1 MKNKRLEYL
10 LNQYLG
16 KAISTEGEKELFQL
30 IEDDANDAAVK
41 DYMANVWSKANTGH
55 QLSEEQ
61 SQKILSVILNEQPA
75 KVRSIFS
82 HTGAKKMMWA
92 AASVIIIISSL
103 SIYFF
108 RNNNQPKQTELAKA
122 STSNQNKNDILPGS
136 AGALLTLANG
146 SVIVLDSAGEGN
158 VASQGNT
165 NILKAAGTVQ
175 YITQH
180 GVTEAAL
187 TFNTMTT
194 PRGRQF
200 KLVLEDGTKVW
211 LNAESSIHFPTVFG
225 KKQRN
230 VDITGEAYFEVA
242 KNSNRPFTVSVNGM
256 QVQVLG
262 THFNIN
268 AYGNEPEVRT
278 TLLEGSVKVIKNN
291 QMQMLVPGQQAR
303 LNNSN
308 ELSVI
313 KNVNTGEIVAW
324 KDELFSFND
333 TDIKS
338 LVRQIS
344 RWYDV
349 ELEFEIASNAQPL
362 RFTGKIS
369 RNVPLSTL
377 LKMLQLTGDVSFLIE
392 GKKVTVKTL

>member
-16 KAISTEGEKELFQL
+16 KTISAEGEKELFQL

-55 QLSEEQ
+55 QLSDQQ
-61 SQKILSVILNEQPA
+61 SQKILSVILNEHPA

-82 HTGAKKMMWA
+82 NTGAKKIMWA
-92 AASVIIIISSL
+92 AASVILIISSL

-108 RNNNQPKQTELAKA
+108 RNNDQHKQTDLAKVNA
-122 STSNQNKNDILPGS
+122 SKQNKYDISPGS
-136 AGALLTLANG
+136 NGALLTLADG
-146 SVIVLDSAGEGN
+146 SVIVLDSTGEGN

-165 NILKAAGTVQ
+165 SILKAAGTVQ
-175 YITQH
+175 YVAGK
-180 GVTEAAL
+180 GVNETAL

-194 PRGRQF
+194 QRGRQF

-211 LNAESSIHFPTVFG
+211 LNAASSIHFPTVFG

-242 KNSNRPFTVSVNGM
+242 KNANRPFTVSVNGM

-313 KNVNTGEIVAW
+313 KNVNTGEIIAW
-324 KDELFSFND
+324 KDELFSFNN
-333 TDIKS
+333 TDIES
-338 LVRQIS
+338 LIRQIS

-349 ELEFEIASNAQPL
+349 DLEFVMPANFQPL

-369 RNVPLSTL
+369 RNVTLSTL
-377 LKMLQLTGDVSFLIE
+377 LKMLELTGDVSFLIE
-392 GKKVTVKTL
+392 GKKITIKTL

>member
-1 MKNKRLEYL
+1 MRNKRLEHL
-10 LNQYLG
+10 LNKYLEND
-16 KAISTEGEKELFQL
+16 ISAEGERELFQL
-30 IEDDANDAAVK
+30 IEVDSNEAAVK
-41 DYMANVWSKANTGH
+41 EYMSNVWDKTTTGH
-55 QLSEEQ
+55 QLSEAQ
-61 SQKILSVILNEQPA
+61 SKKILSVILNEQPT

-82 HTGAKKMMWA
+82 LPGTKKMMWA
-92 AASVIIIISSL
+92 AASVILIISSF
-103 SIYFF
+103 SIYFLQ
-108 RNNNQPKQTELAKA
+108 NNKPHKQNELAVVKPSA
-122 STSNQNKNDILPGS
+122 QRRHDVSPGS
-136 AGALLTLANG
+136 TGALLTLADG

-175 YITQH
+175 YVSGK
-180 GVTEAAL
+180 GVTEAEPA
-187 TFNTMTT
+187 FNTMATA
-194 PRGRQF
+194 RGRQF

-242 KNSNRPFTVSVNGM
+242 KNAARPFTVSVNGM

-268 AYGNEPEVRT
+268 AYGNEPELRT
-278 TLLEGSVKVIKNN
+278 TLLEGSVKVVKDK
-291 QMQMLVPGQQAR
+291 QVQMLVPGQQA
-303 LNNSN
+303 LLDNNN
-308 ELSVI
+308 ALSLV

-333 TDIKS
+333 TDIKT

-349 ELEFEIASNAQPL
+349 EFVLPANVLPL
-362 RFTGKIS
+362 RITGKIS
-369 RNVPLSTL
+369 RNVNLSEL
-377 LKMLQLTGDVSFLIE
+377 LKILELTGEVSFSIE
-392 GKKVTVKTL
+392 GKKVTLKFL